1 MASELLPPGLDPG
14 VARNDGAFRGA
25 ARRDVMGRL
34 TAELGGLPPQI
45 DAALDRVAVD
55 LAQLLGGE

>member
-1 MASELLPPGLDPG
+1 MASGLLPPGLDPG

-25 ARRDVMGRL
+25 VRRDVMARL

-55 LAQLLGGE
+55 LLEFLGGE